1 MAIVAKKIQS
11 AKLEAIAATKA
22 VFKDYKGF
30 IFADYRG
37 LTVENI
43 TDLRRKL
50 NEKNAKLKVVKNTY
64 ARVVFDEMKIENVA
78 EYLTGPTAIALTA
91 EDANEVAKI
100 LFDFSKDVPGLQV
113 KGACIDTEIY
123 DAAKIEAF
131 SKLPGKKQL
140 LAMIAS
146 TINAPVQKLA
156 ATLLAYVEKKQAEEK
171 AGGSAP
177 KAEAAPKVEAAPETA
192 KVEAE
197 AKPAE
202 DAKPAEKAE
211 PAASADA
218 PVASAEKPA
227 AAPAES
233 AVPAEA
239 AKPEE
244 PAKAE

>member
-78 EYLTGPTAIALTA
+78 GYLTGPTAIALTA

-100 LFDFSKDVPGLQV
+100 LFDFAKDVPGLQV
-113 KGACIDTEIY
+113 KGACIETEVY

-177 KAEAAPKVEAAPETA
+177 KASAAPKAEAAPESA

-197 AKPAE
+197 AKLAE
-202 DAKPAEKAE
+202 EAK

>member
-1 MAIVAKKIQS
+1 MAIIAKKIQP

-22 VFKDYKGF
+22 AFENYKGF

-37 LTVENI
+37 LTVESI
-43 TDLRRKL
+43 TALRRKL

-78 EYLTGPTAIALTA
+78 EYLTGPTAIALTTD
-91 EDANEVAKI
+91 DANEVAKI
-100 LFDFSKDVPGLQV
+100 LFDFAKEASGLQI
-113 KGACIDTEIY
+113 KGGYIDSELY

-156 ATLLAYVEKKQAEEK
+156 ATLLAYVEKRQAEE
-171 AGGSAP
+171 ASGASAP
-177 KAEAAPKVEAAPETA
+177 KAEAAPKTEAAPTE
-192 KVEAE
+192 
-197 AKPAE
+197 
-202 DAKPAEKAE
+202 
-211 PAASADA
+211 SA
-218 PVASAEKPA
+218 AEKP

-233 AVPAEA
+233 APAPA
-239 AKPEE
+239 AE
-244 PAKAE
+244 

>member
-1 MAIVAKKIQS
+1 MAIIAKKIQP

-22 VFKDYKGF
+22 AFENYKGF

-37 LTVENI
+37 LTVESI
-43 TDLRRKL
+43 TALRRKL

-78 EYLTGPTAIALTA
+78 EYLTGPTAIALTTD
-91 EDANEVAKI
+91 DANEVAKI
-100 LFDFSKDVPGLQV
+100 LFDFAKEASGLQI
-113 KGACIDTEIY
+113 KGGYIDSELY

-156 ATLLAYVEKKQAEEK
+156 ATLLAYVEKRQAEE
-171 AGGSAP
+171 ASGASAP
-177 KAEAAPKVEAAPETA
+177 KAEAAPKAEVAPTE
-192 KVEAE
+192 
-197 AKPAE
+197 
-202 DAKPAEKAE
+202 
-211 PAASADA
+211 SA
-218 PVASAEKPA
+218 AEKP

-233 AVPAEA
+233 ALAPA
-239 AKPEE
+239 
-244 PAKAE
+244 AE

>member
-1 MAIVAKKIQS
+1 MAIIAKKIQP

-22 VFKDYKGF
+22 AFENYKGF

-37 LTVENI
+37 LTVESI
-43 TDLRRKL
+43 TALRRKL

-78 EYLTGPTAIALTA
+78 EYLTGPTAIALTTD
-91 EDANEVAKI
+91 DANEVAKI
-100 LFDFSKDVPGLQV
+100 LFDFAKEASGLQI
-113 KGACIDTEIY
+113 KGGYIDSELY

-156 ATLLAYVEKKQAEEK
+156 ATLLAYVEKRQAEE
-171 AGGSAP
+171 ASGASAP
-177 KAEAAPKVEAAPETA
+177 KAEAAPKAETA
-192 KVEAE
+192 STE
-197 AKPAE
+197 
-202 DAKPAEKAE
+202 
-211 PAASADA
+211 SA
-218 PVASAEKPA
+218 AEKP

-233 AVPAEA
+233 APAPA
-239 AKPEE
+239 AE
-244 PAKAE
+244 

>member
-1 MAIVAKKIQS
+1 MAIIAKKIQP

-22 VFKDYKGF
+22 AFENYKGF

-37 LTVENI
+37 LTVESI
-43 TDLRRKL
+43 TALRRKL

-78 EYLTGPTAIALTA
+78 EYLTGPTAIALTTD
-91 EDANEVAKI
+91 DANEVAKI
-100 LFDFSKDVPGLQV
+100 LFDFAKEASGLQI
-113 KGACIDTEIY
+113 KGGYIDSELY

-156 ATLLAYVEKKQAEEK
+156 ATLLAYVEKRQAEE
-171 AGGSAP
+171 ASGASAP
-177 KAEAAPKVEAAPETA
+177 KAEAAPKAEVAPTE
-192 KVEAE
+192 
-197 AKPAE
+197 
-202 DAKPAEKAE
+202 
-211 PAASADA
+211 SA
-218 PVASAEKPA
+218 AEKP

-233 AVPAEA
+233 APAPA
-239 AKPEE
+239 AE
-244 PAKAE
+244 

>member
-113 KGACIDTEIY
+113 KGACIETEIY

-171 AGGSAP
+171 AGASTP
-177 KAEAAPKVEAAPETA
+177 KAEAAPKTEAAPESA
-192 KVEAE
+192 KTEAEPAAEKSAAPESAKAEAE

-202 DAKPAEKAE
+202 DAKPAE
-211 PAASADA
+211 S
-218 PVASAEKPA
+218 
-227 AAPAES
+227 
-233 AVPAEA
+233 AEA

>member
-113 KGACIDTEIY
+113 KGACIETEIY

-156 ATLLAYVEKKQAEEK
+156 ATLLAYVEKKQAEGK

-177 KAEAAPKVEAAPETA
+177 KAEAAPEAQAAPESA
-192 KVEAE
+192 KPEAE

-202 DAKPAEKAE
+202 DAK

-227 AAPAES
+227 AES
-233 AVPAEA
+233 AEA

>member
-100 LFDFSKDVPGLQV
+100 LFDFAKDVPGLQV
-113 KGACIDTEIY
+113 KGACIETEIY

-177 KAEAAPKVEAAPETA
+177 KAEAAPESAKADAQASAA
-192 KVEAE
+192 
-197 AKPAE
+197 
-202 DAKPAEKAE
+202 DAKPASEA
-211 PAASADA
+211 
-218 PVASAEKPA
+218 AEKPA
-227 AAPAES
+227 DGG
-233 AVPAEA
+233 EA
-239 AKPEE
+239 AKSEE

>member
-100 LFDFSKDVPGLQV
+100 LFDFAKDVPGLQV
-113 KGACIDTEIY
+113 KGFE
-123 DAAKIEAF
+123 KI
-131 SKLPGKKQL
+131 Q
-140 LAMIAS
+140 
-146 TINAPVQKLA
+146 T
-156 ATLLAYVEKKQAEEK
+156 
-171 AGGSAP
+171 
-177 KAEAAPKVEAAPETA
+177 
-192 KVEAE
+192 
-197 AKPAE
+197 
-202 DAKPAEKAE
+202 
-211 PAASADA
+211 
-218 PVASAEKPA
+218 
-227 AAPAES
+227 
-233 AVPAEA
+233 AVPARPRYGSGKRIRA
-239 AKPEE
+239 HRVGPFAL
-244 PAKAE
+244 

>member
-78 EYLTGPTAIALTA
+78 GYLTGPTAIALTA

-113 KGACIDTEIY
+113 KGACIEAEVY

-177 KAEAAPKVEAAPETA
+177 KASAAPKAEAAPESA
-192 KVEAE
+192 KAEAE

-202 DAKPAEKAE
+202 DAKPAAY
-211 PAASADA
+211 ADA
-218 PVASAEKPA
+218 SVAAAENT

-233 AVPAEA
+233 AEA

>member
-100 LFDFSKDVPGLQV
+100 LFDFAKDVPGLQV
-113 KGACIDTEIY
+113 KGACIETEVY

-177 KAEAAPKVEAAPETA
+177 KAEAAPESAKAEAEPAAGKSAAPTE
-192 KVEAE
+192 E
-197 AKPAE
+197 AK
-202 DAKPAEKAE
+202 

-239 AKPEE
+239 AKSEE